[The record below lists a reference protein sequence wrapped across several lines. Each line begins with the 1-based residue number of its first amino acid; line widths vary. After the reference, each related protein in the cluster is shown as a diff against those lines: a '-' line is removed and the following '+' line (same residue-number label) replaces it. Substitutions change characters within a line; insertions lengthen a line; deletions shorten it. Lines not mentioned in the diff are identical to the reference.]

1 LPAEGCCLRIIAQ
14 EAQRMTSA
22 AYRTPP
28 GVGIDHLLRQP
39 ALTSPERVALR
50 DDAGAITY
58 GAAETQA
65 NRLAAW
71 LAASDGDAPRARPGD
86 RVVLILPNGV
96 AFVVA
101 ELALLRLGLVKV
113 PLNIRF
119 AADEVLYALRD
130 CAPTVLLA
138 TPDYCRRVL
147 ERRHEVPSLRTLICV
162 GDAVDGAEGW
172 GSIVDGPPM
181 PPIAAVPYAD
191 DDVILIRYTGGT
203 TGRPKGVVHTHR
215 SYLAIVLDVVR
226 ELAIPDDD
234 VALHLGHLSHGLNFM
249 WPAWYLRGAT
259 QVLRERFDPRAVWRD
274 LHEQGITWVY
284 MVPTMIHILL
294 EADDGASAASQLRQ
308 FMYASAPMPVPL
320 LRRARARFGPIFA
333 QVYTLSEAPVITTF
347 LPASEHS
354 EGANDIGP
362 RLASVGRPVATM
374 ALRLIDD
381 AGRDVERGEPGEI
394 AVRSVNNMAGY
405 WNLPEETAK
414 VLIDGWLRTG
424 DMAREA
430 DDGLLH
436 LVDRKKDIVIT
447 GGFNVWPKEV
457 EDVLHRHPAVAQAA
471 VVGAPDDKWGEIIV
485 AYVVPRPGARLEP
498 DELLALCRDHL
509 ADFKKPRRIH
519 VLDALPT
526 TPVGKI
532 SRAALR
538 QMARGG

>member
-1 LPAEGCCLRIIAQ
+1 MA
-14 EAQRMTSA
+14 MNA
-22 AYRTPP
+22 APYRTPP
-28 GVGIDHLLRQP
+28 GVGIDHLLRRAAMVAP
-39 ALTSPERVALR
+39 DRIALR

-58 GAAETQA
+58 GDAEAQA

-71 LAASDGDAPRARPGD
+71 LAAADGGPPRVRKGD
-86 RVVLILPNGV
+86 RAAVILPNGI
-96 AFVVA
+96 AFIVA
-101 ELALLRLGLVKV
+101 ELALLRRGLVKV

-130 CAPTVLLA
+130 SEPTVLVA
-138 TPDYCRRVL
+138 TADYCRRVL
-147 ERRHEVPSLRTLICV
+147 ERRHEAPSLRSIICV
-162 GDAVDGAEGW
+162 GEPVAGTVDWQA
-172 GSIVDGPPM
+172 IVDGPPVA
-181 PPIAAVPYAD
+181 PVAAVPYAD

-259 QVLRERFDPRAVWRD
+259 QVLRERFEPQAVWRD
-274 LHEQGITWVY
+274 FRDQGVSWVY
-284 MVPTMIHILL
+284 MVPTMIHMLL
-294 EADDGASAASQLRQ
+294 EADDGTVTPARLRQ

-320 LRRARARFGPIFA
+320 LRRALARFGPLFA

-347 LPASEHS
+347 LPPAEHLES
-354 EGANDIGP
+354 ANDIGP
-362 RLASVGRPVATM
+362 PLASVGRPVATM
-374 ALRLIDD
+374 ELRLIDD
-381 AGRDVERGEPGEI
+381 DGREVPRGAAGEI
-394 AVRSVNNMAGY
+394 AVRSINNMAGY
-405 WNLPEETAK
+405 WNLPAETAK
-414 VLIDGWLRTG
+414 TLVDGWLRTG
-424 DMAREA
+424 DMARQA

-471 VVGAPDDKWGEIIV
+471 VVGAPDEKWGEIVV
-485 AYVVPRPGARLEP
+485 AYVVPRPGARVDTE
-498 DELLALCRDHL
+498 ELVALCREHL

-519 VLDALPT
+519 VVDALPT

-538 QMARGG
+538 QMARGE

>member
-1 LPAEGCCLRIIAQ
+1 MAMNTLP
-14 EAQRMTSA
+14 
-22 AYRTPP
+22 YRTPP
-28 GVGIDHLLRQP
+28 GVGIDHLLRRP
-39 ALTSPERVALR
+39 AGSHPDRVALR
-50 DDAGAITY
+50 DDTEAITY

-71 LAASDGDAPRARPGD
+71 LGDGAAQRVRKGD
-86 RVVLILPNGV
+86 RAAIILPNGI
-96 AFVVA
+96 AFIVA

-130 CAPTVLLA
+130 CEPTVLVA

-147 ERRHEVPSLRTLICV
+147 ERRHEVPSLRTIVCV
-162 GDAVDGAEGW
+162 GGEVTDTTEWRAV
-172 GSIVDGPPM
+172 VDGPPV
-181 PPIAAVPYAD
+181 PPVTATPYAD

-215 SYLAIVLDVVR
+215 SYLAVVLDVVR

-259 QVLRERFDPRAVWRD
+259 QVLRERFDPAAVWRD
-274 LHEQGITWVY
+274 FREQGVTWLY
-284 MVPTMIHILL
+284 MVPTMIHMLL
-294 EADDGASAASQLRQ
+294 EADDGTVASTQLRQ

-320 LRRARARFGPIFA
+320 LRRALARFGPVFA

-347 LPASEHS
+347 LPAKEHV
-354 EGANDIGP
+354 EGENDIGA

-374 ALRLIDD
+374 KVRLIDD
-381 AGRDVERGEPGEI
+381 AGRPVPRGQPGEI

-405 WNLPEETAK
+405 WNLPDETARTL
-414 VLIDGWLRTG
+414 VDGWVRTG

-471 VVGAPDDKWGEIIV
+471 VVGAPDEKWGEIVV
-485 AYVVPRPGARLEP
+485 AYVVPRPGTTIDVE
-498 DELLALCRDHL
+498 ELVGLCRDQL
-509 ADFKKPRRIH
+509 ADFKKPRRVH
-519 VLDALPT
+519 VIDSMPT

-532 SRAALR
+532 SRVELR
-538 QMARGG
+538 RRARGE